1 MEILNT
7 RYDSFNEKKYT
18 SILWVGI
25 TLYSIHMLISAS
37 VVYEIPILRRL
48 FQYSGI
54 VLIIYSLFRL
64 LKRKNI
70 TSHYLFY
77 TSCLLFIW
85 HLYVAI
91 KDFQLDSTTIFGYFH
106 PLLAF
111 SFVVPLF
118 VFLPIKAHIIAF
130 LKFTKFSNIV
140 FFILLI
146 IFPIPF
152 QYHINTYIQYF
163 CGIFAIGAAF
173 MFMNNQDFSLKKN
186 IYSLIITFTT
196 FLLVTIAAR
205 RNLMLTFGLYGIIGL
220 SSYFLSKHRIPNIE
234 KKLIVILTIIL
245 SIPLGW
251 LYFQYQKDNTFSLI
265 TDRVADNNREEVF
278 LYFFSDMTNQDFII
292 GKGIYGTYFAPGI
305 DGEILDDT
313 YDERGFIEC
322 GYLQII
328 LKGGLINLILLLAIF
343 IPAIFK
349 GYKSSNNTFSK
360 VAASIIAVYLID
372 LLPFGLP
379 VFDPKYIMVW
389 MCVSIC
395 YNKDIRKMSNEE
407 IRELL
412 ISQ

>member
-1 MEILNT
+1 MKVLVIGSSVCDVVINVNKIPKRGEDEHILSQ
-7 RYDSFNEKKYT
+7 SFQ
-18 SILWVGI
+18 VGGC
-25 TLYSIHMLISAS
+25 AFN
-37 VVYEIPILRRL
+37 VV
-48 FQYSGI
+48 S
-54 VLIIYSLFRL
+54 
-64 LKRKNI
+64 
-70 TSHYLFY
+70 
-77 TSCLLFIW
+77 
-85 HLYVAI
+85 
-91 KDFQLDSTTIFGYFH
+91 QLQ
-106 PLLAF
+106 
-111 SFVVPLF
+111 
-118 VFLPIKAHIIAF
+118 
-130 LKFTKFSNIV
+130 
-140 FFILLI
+140 FFD
-146 IFPIPF
+146 IPF
-152 QYHINTYIQYF
+152 
-163 CGIFAIGAAF
+163 
-173 MFMNNQDFSLKKN
+173 DLFS
-186 IYSLIITFTT
+186 
-196 FLLVTIAAR
+196 
-205 RNLMLTFGLYGIIGL
+205 
-220 SSYFLSKHRIPNIE
+220 P
-234 KKLIVILTIIL
+234 
-245 SIPLGW
+245 
-251 LYFQYQKDNTFSLI
+251 
-265 TDRVADNNREEVF
+265 
-278 LYFFSDMTNQDFII
+278 I